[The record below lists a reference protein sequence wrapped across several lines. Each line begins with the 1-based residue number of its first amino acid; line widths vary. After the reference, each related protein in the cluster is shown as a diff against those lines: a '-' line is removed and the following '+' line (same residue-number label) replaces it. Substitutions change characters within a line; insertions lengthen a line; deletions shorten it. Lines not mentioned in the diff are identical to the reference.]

1 MWLYQYVSIGF
12 ATAAIT
18 CNALSI
24 DNKPN
29 SSRHTTL
36 SSRRRW
42 IAKGLISS
50 TASIT
55 LLLADEPSS
64 AIAKDVDSLPNEL
77 KQYTALAPLGTPT
90 STGDKTTRLSLS
102 DLAARLSLDL
112 VDGSNGNGGYFI
124 SGDIST
130 DIFRDDCK
138 FIDPTNSVS
147 SLSRYQNALKILFD
161 PQQSYVELL
170 EPLAIDESNKT
181 INARIRSGGILQLP
195 WHPCISPY
203 ESTITY
209 SVDTDGLIASQT
221 QQWSI
226 SASQALKET
235 FTPFSVPYSS
245 INKPQDEPV
254 EVTQLFTLVNGKR
267 PNGYTQSE
275 RNQIASLID
284 TIVAARYKWHR
295 EDLPGKW
302 SLSYLQPG
310 TSGEGIDRR
319 IPFPDLPFNNNY
331 QFFTSD
337 TVTNIGE
344 ILGPILEVRV
354 GGSLVEDDTSSL
366 STPKRFQANIEKGG
380 LCLGGGSQEDSSC
393 VPLPIKGEGIFD
405 GVYLGKRL
413 RIGQNINGGGARVVQ
428 VKIS

>member
-1 MWLYQYVSIGF
+1 M
-12 ATAAIT
+12 
-18 CNALSI
+18 
-24 DNKPN
+24 
-29 SSRHTTL
+29 
-36 SSRRRW
+36 
-42 IAKGLISS
+42 
-50 TASIT
+50 
-55 LLLADEPSS
+55 
-64 AIAKDVDSLPNEL
+64 
-77 KQYTALAPLGTPT
+77 
-90 STGDKTTRLSLS
+90 
-102 DLAARLSLDL
+102 
-112 VDGSNGNGGYFI
+112 
-124 SGDIST
+124 
-130 DIFRDDCK
+130 
-138 FIDPTNSVS
+138 
-147 SLSRYQNALKILFD
+147 
-161 PQQSYVELL
+161 
-170 EPLAIDESNKT
+170 
-181 INARIRSGGILQLP
+181 
-195 WHPCISPY
+195 
-203 ESTITY
+203 
-209 SVDTDGLIASQT
+209 DTDGLIASQT

-284 TIVAARYKWHR
+284 TIVAALYKWHR